1 LDYKEDEVVGKSTA
15 LMFPPKTREK
25 DTEAGP
31 KKAISGEFVVNAELN
46 LISKNGKRFPFSF
59 NGTPLKDAEGKII
72 GAIGVGRDLREI
84 RKLINELRE
93 AKTGLEEKVK
103 ERTKELEEAKT
114 ILEIKIGARTRE
126 LQKLNKSLERQV
138 QEKTRELQERINELE
153 RFHRLAVGRE
163 LKMVELKKEIERL
176 KKELE
181 QRKK

>member
-1 LDYKEDEVVGKSTA
+1 
-15 LMFPPKTREK
+15 MFPPKTREK

-103 ERTKELEEAKT
+103 ERTKE
-114 ILEIKIGARTRE
+114 I
-126 LQKLNKSLERQV
+126 
-138 QEKTRELQERINELE
+138 QERVVELE
-153 RFHRLAVGRE
+153 KFNKLAVGRE
-163 LKMVELKKEIERL
+163 LKMIELKKEIEKL
-176 KKELE
+176 KEKLE
-181 QRKK
+181 KTKGRQ

>member
-1 LDYKEDEVVGKSTA
+1 MDYKEDEVVGKSTA

-103 ERTKELEEAKT
+103 ERTKE
-114 ILEIKIGARTRE
+114 I
-126 LQKLNKSLERQV
+126 
-138 QEKTRELQERINELE
+138 QERVVELE
-153 RFHRLAVGRE
+153 KFNKLAVGRE
-163 LKMVELKKEIERL
+163 LKMIELKKEIEKL
-176 KKELE
+176 KEKLE
-181 QRKK
+181 KTKGRQ

>member
-103 ERTKELEEAKT
+103 ERTKE
-114 ILEIKIGARTRE
+114 I
-126 LQKLNKSLERQV
+126 
-138 QEKTRELQERINELE
+138 QERVVELE
-153 RFHRLAVGRE
+153 KFNKLAVGRE
-163 LKMVELKKEIERL
+163 LKMIELKKEIEKL
-176 KKELE
+176 KEKLE
-181 QRKK
+181 KTKGRQ